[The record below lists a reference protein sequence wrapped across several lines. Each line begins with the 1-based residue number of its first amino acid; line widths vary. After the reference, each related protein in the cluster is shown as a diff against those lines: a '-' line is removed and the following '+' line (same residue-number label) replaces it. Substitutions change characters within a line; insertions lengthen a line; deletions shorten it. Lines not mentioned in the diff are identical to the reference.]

1 LEHVASRPA
10 VVGDK
15 LTVTRMGFG
24 TTGFSA
30 PEDMS
35 KAVCVLPGTEIAFD
49 EPIQGISTIDKTFE
63 GTVAVFTQIIRP
75 EMTWGYHKDGLE
87 MPNGDKVLLTHLM
100 PGQKATVLQ
109 LPVMITHLEIKDT
122 KETETKVDV
131 TQNNYAVELLG

>member
-1 LEHVASRPA
+1 

-15 LTVTRMGFG
+15 LTVTRFGHG

-35 KAVCVLPGTEIAFD
+35 VAVCLLPGTEIAFD
-49 EPIQGISTIDKTFE
+49 APIEENIFTIERDL

-75 EMTWGYHKDGLE
+75 ELTWGYHKDALE
-87 MPNGDKVLLTHLM
+87 MPNGEKVLLTHLR
-100 PGQKATVLQ
+100 PGQRAVVLQ
-109 LPVMITHLEIKDT
+109 LPAQPTISHLEMQDI
-122 KETETKVDV
+122 ETKVDV